1 MESIIIIIIGL
12 AFSAISKSAKH
23 KKELNAE
30 KEKRKRQLEANPQQ
44 SSYEDMSQLRE
55 DRSPNKQ
62 KSLRQLFMD
71 EIKKLEDEDESLGE
85 IIRSFR
91 GDEKPPR
98 KQEPLTEKSTREYEK
113 TPMDE
118 RSLEKQ
124 HLDDEEYY
132 ERLDSRVEGY
142 RERKLKDHIDK
153 KTAAR
158 SGPKI
163 ESSKIKDNRQY
174 NPFSKSLNKKDI
186 IRGIIFSEVIDKPK
200 SLRNQKRSM

>member
-12 AFSAISKSAKH
+12 AFSAISKKAKH
-23 KKELNAE
+23 NKELNAE
-30 KEKRKRQLEANPQQ
+30 KERRKRQIEANPQQ

-85 IIRSFR
+85 VIRSFR
-91 GDEKPPR
+91 GEDSSK
-98 KQEPLTEKSTREYEK
+98 KQESFNEKS
-113 TPMDE
+113 MDE